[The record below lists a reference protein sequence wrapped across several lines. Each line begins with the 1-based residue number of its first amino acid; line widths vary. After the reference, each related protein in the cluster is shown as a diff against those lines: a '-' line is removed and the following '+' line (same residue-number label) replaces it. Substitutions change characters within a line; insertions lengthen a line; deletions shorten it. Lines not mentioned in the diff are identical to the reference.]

1 MINLN
6 RFDLVTLRLFVAVLD
21 AGSLTAGA
29 NRFGISLAAASKRI
43 AELEQHCGIALLQ
56 RGQRGVSATREGQTV
71 HRLAIEVIAR
81 LEQLAQSVD
90 DFRAGATEHLRLCGN
105 PSAFGGFLPAALARY
120 AQAHPHVR
128 IELEDLLSEDAIR
141 AVHKGQ
147 CELAVIGDNV
157 PCDGLET
164 IPCHVDELVLLL
176 PRQHAWADRP
186 SVPMA
191 QALSV
196 DQVALARSASLTR
209 KVIAAA
215 EAAGLSLRI
224 RVQVR
229 SFDAMCRMVA
239 CGLGLAVLPRL
250 AAELYAKALDL
261 AVLRLTGADVQRRLL
276 LALRQRS
283 RLSPAALAFVVMI
296 EADLAPAQ
304 AADPTGPNW
313 TPGPGPAD

>member
-56 RGQRGVSATREGQTV
+56 RGQRGVLATREGQTV

-90 DFRAGATEHLRLCGN
+90 DFRAGATEHLRLCAN
-105 PSAFGGFLPAALARY
+105 PSAFGGFLPGVLARY
-120 AQAHPHVR
+120 AAQHPNVR

-141 AVHKGQ
+141 AVHKGD
-147 CELAVIGDNV
+147 CELAVIGDNL

-164 IPCHVDELVLLL
+164 IACHVDELVLLV
-176 PRQHAWADRP
+176 PRQHALAGRQR
-186 SVPMA
+186 VPVA
-191 QALSV
+191 EALAF

-215 EAAGLSLRI
+215 EAAGLTLRI

-250 AAELYAKALDL
+250 AADLYARALDL
-261 AVLRLTGADVQRRLL
+261 AVLGLQGADMERRLV
-276 LALRQRS
+276 LALRQRAL
-283 RLSPAALAFVVMI
+283 LSPAARAFVVMI
-296 EADLAPAQ
+296 EADAGAAGAAAEPA
-304 AADPTGPNW
+304 
-313 TPGPGPAD
+313 TPGGGGAG

>member
-29 NRFGISLAAASKRI
+29 DRFGISLAAASKRI
-43 AELEQHCGIALLQ
+43 AELEQHCGVPLLQ
-56 RGQRGVSATREGQTV
+56 RGQRGVSATAEGQTV

-90 DFRAGATEHLRLCGN
+90 DFRAGAAGHLRLCAN
-105 PSAFGGFLPAALARY
+105 PSAFGGFLPAVLARY
-120 AQAHPHVR
+120 AEQYPKIR
-128 IELEDLLSEDAIR
+128 IELEDTLSEDGVR
-141 AVHKGQ
+141 AVQKGTA
-147 CELAVIGDNV
+147 ELAVIGDNV

-164 IPCHVDELVLLL
+164 VRCNVDELVLL
-176 PRQHAWADRP
+176 
-186 SVPMA
+186 VPASHPLATAGTVPVA
-191 QALSV
+191 QALDH

-215 EAAGLSLRI
+215 EAVGLTLRI

-239 CGLGLAVLPRL
+239 CGLGIAVLPSSSAR
-250 AAELYAKALDL
+250 LYAQALGL
-261 AVLRLTGADVQRRLL
+261 TTLRLTGTEVQRHLL
-276 LALRQRS
+276 LAMRQRS
-283 RLSPAALAFVVMI
+283 ALSAAAMALVRMI
-296 EADLAPAQ
+296 EAEVG
-304 AADPTGPNW
+304 AAGGP
-313 TPGPGPAD
+313 D